1 MQHWYSLT
9 RSRGAR
15 SLDGLRD
22 WRHDLFGHCDSEP
35 EEFAVNSRCATKASP
50 LPRSESAY
58 ESEGRLASFS
68 TARWSRG
75 RKIWLYIGSQRAGPR
90 IAAILSVLEGCRR
103 LKLRVRDYL
112 AAVLPGFGDLSIRY
126 LPRMGPATSDVDR
139 NARNSVHRQVS
150 GVWSSNS
157 AFTSGSMRGG
167 RLKPLP
173 AQRMVGIGFR
183 VHRQPVAVESLP
195 KGDGGTTG
203 LERPLANSV

>member
-1 MQHWYSLT
+1 VPSDPHRYWPLWTSGRGEHSLLLNLGG
-9 RSRGAR
+9 RV
-15 SLDGLRD
+15 
-22 WRHDLFGHCDSEP
+22 GHC
-35 EEFAVNSRCATKASP
+35 ATAIATKTKPTS
-50 LPRSESAY
+50 
-58 ESEGRLASFS
+58 
-68 TARWSRG
+68 
-75 RKIWLYIGSQRAGPR
+75 
-90 IAAILSVLEGCRR
+90 CRR